1 MFDLGIGVWDVVPFI
16 VVGFAAQVIDGAL
29 GMAFGV
35 ISQTMLVS
43 VLGVAPAAASAST
56 HLVEI
61 FTTGASGASHIV
73 HRNVDWGLFKR
84 LVPFGI
90 VGGVLGAYVL
100 SNIDASVARPYIML
114 YLTGIGFYLLVKAI
128 RMSKPRF
135 EDPRMTRP
143 LALTGG
149 FLDAAGRDL
158 QPAGTGRRS
167 GQGDRHRQYGRVPA
181 VALDLD
187 LVHRRAGLQCLQCSD
202 DRDDRGRRHSS
213 SVRGLAGEE
222 DSAARAAFCGR
233 ARPDRHERLQHRQ
246 GLAFDSRSLI
256 GTRSRIVIV
265 WAGANPFLL
274 RPKSYLARAIEG
286 WAFQKSRKPVCFW
299 KNVVFLKLAC

>member
-149 FLDAAGRDL
+149 FLDAAGGGGWGPVVTSNLLVQGGD
-158 QPAGTGRRS
+158 PAKVIGTVNTAEFLLSLSISISFIGALGFSAFSAVTIGMIVGGVIAAPFGALLAKRIPP
-167 GQGDRHRQYGRVPA
+167 RVLLFA
-181 VALDLD
+181 VALVLIATSAFSIAKAWH
-187 LVHRRAGLQCLQCSD
+187 LIPGL
-202 DRDDRGRRHSS
+202 
-213 SVRGLAGEE
+213 
-222 DSAARAAFCGR
+222 
-233 ARPDRHERLQHRQ
+233 
-246 GLAFDSRSLI
+246 
-256 GTRSRIVIV
+256 
-265 WAGANPFLL
+265 
-274 RPKSYLARAIEG
+274 
-286 WAFQKSRKPVCFW
+286 
-299 KNVVFLKLAC
+299 